1 MTDDLQRALDRA
13 HDADIAVH
21 SVAVSIGGEEIVDT
35 AVAPWGSD
43 VPHRMYSV
51 SKSVTAVA
59 VLLLAEEGRLNL
71 RDPIMDHFPEMG
83 TVHPWLAA
91 TLIDDMLAMTGPHSR
106 TTYGAQDDDWLES
119 YFRVAPTHRPG
130 TLFTYDTSASYVL
143 SALIERLAGMPM
155 LDYLRPRLLDPL
167 GVGSGMRFLTGPEG
181 ISHGGSG
188 LIAAPR
194 DMLRIADAVTGTVAV
209 LPETVRDLL
218 LEHRSDP
225 GTQTWGAALR
235 HGYGRQIWLPGG
247 EDWLMF
253 GLGGQVVYGDPSRRL
268 SAVVTADATVVDSGD
283 QRLVDLL
290 MTALAGDVG
299 GDVQVRP
306 PTPPHDPVSAAMLH
320 GVGTLVS
327 GEGAPP
333 RLRVMTDATGGEIE
347 IPGASLRFDTTSPT
361 VTTLPLGD
369 AVTTAGW
376 SSPGVLD
383 VRVSAAADDIA
394 SVRMRLVATDDGIL
408 TVMSQGSGPEI
419 GAEWTWRGS
428 YRMP

>member
-1 MTDDLQRALDRA
+1 
-13 HDADIAVH
+13 
-21 SVAVSIGGEEIVDT
+21 
-35 AVAPWGSD
+35 
-43 VPHRMYSV
+43 
-51 SKSVTAVA
+51 
-59 VLLLAEEGRLNL
+59 
-71 RDPIMDHFPEMG
+71 
-83 TVHPWLAA
+83 
-91 TLIDDMLAMTGPHSR
+91 
-106 TTYGAQDDDWLES
+106 
-119 YFRVAPTHRPG
+119 
-130 TLFTYDTSASYVL
+130 
-143 SALIERLAGMPM
+143 
-155 LDYLRPRLLDPL
+155 
-167 GVGSGMRFLTGPEG
+167 
-181 ISHGGSG
+181 
-188 LIAAPR
+188 
-194 DMLRIADAVTGTVAV
+194 
-209 LPETVRDLL
+209 
-218 LEHRSDP
+218 
-225 GTQTWGAALR
+225 
-235 HGYGRQIWLPGG
+235 
-247 EDWLMF
+247 
-253 GLGGQVVYGDPSRRL
+253 
-268 SAVVTADATVVDSGD
+268 VVTADATVVDSGD

-306 PTPPHDPVSAAMLH
+306 PTPPHDSVSAAMLH
-320 GVGTLVS
+320 GVGTLIS

-347 IPGASLRFDTTSPT
+347 TSGAALRFDTTSPT